1 MARIAS
7 CVMRSDSSALP
18 PTKVNCPILV
28 AGVVA
33 WAVWL
38 LMARGLS
45 HRSNCPISGG
55 NGTVPIA
62 AALSVRQSH
71 PQFPSVPKSGSGSN
85 VSCFVGHEHAE
96 YCSYPFGSGMGC
108 HRIGRESRSPVHVTC
123 QQRSSSQIATTGS
136 RWPVMRTRTGV
147 FTGAVQI
154 GLHPCSP
161 ELGPCELVCGK
172 ATPSCSG
179 RPAAWMIG

>member
-1 MARIAS
+1 MQ
-7 CVMRSDSSALP
+7 
-18 PTKVNCPILV
+18 
-28 AGVVA
+28 
-33 WAVWL
+33 
-38 LMARGLS
+38 LS
-45 HRSNCPISGG
+45 HFEGLAWWLGRWCCSSHAGSRTGPTVPFWGQ
-55 NGTVPIA
+55 NGTVLIA
-62 AALSVRQSH
+62 AALSARQPHSRCL
-71 PQFPSVPKSGSGSN
+71 STPKSGSGSD
-85 VSCFVGHEHAE
+85 VSCFAGYEHAE
-96 YCSYPFGSGMGC
+96 HCSFPFGSRMGC
-108 HRIGRESRSPVHVTC
+108 HRMGRESRSLVHVTC